1 MKTGT
6 EFKTVDTAKLVIGG
20 TIAVATAVLN
30 TVNVL
35 AHKASVDSTWGAE
48 LQSRITTQGMVA
60 GGISLGKE
68 TSVKWIDAISEAW
81 NPEPQPMEVKEE

>member
-1 MKTGT
+1 MKTST
-6 EFKTVDTAKLVIGG
+6 EFKTIDTVKLVVGG

-30 TVNVL
+30 TVNVV
-35 AHKASVDSTWGAE
+35 AHKASTDSTWGAE
-48 LQSRITTQGMVA
+48 LQNRITTHGMVA

-81 NPEPQPMEVKEE
+81 NPEPQQMEVKEE